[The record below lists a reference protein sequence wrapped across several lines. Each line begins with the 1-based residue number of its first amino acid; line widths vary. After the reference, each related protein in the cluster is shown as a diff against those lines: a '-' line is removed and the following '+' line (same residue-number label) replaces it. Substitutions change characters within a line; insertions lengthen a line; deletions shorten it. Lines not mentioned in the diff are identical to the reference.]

1 MLTDY
6 ITAHTVMLPYMM
18 YPKFLLTVPLSET
31 SKLVYIML
39 LDRARLSIVNADYS
53 DSQGRIFVYYPL
65 DDIAADID
73 RSRTTVKKALTALE
87 DNKLILRVHQG
98 IGQASRIYVKIPH
111 DYKGKNLTVPRTEN
125 SLAEDN
131 FLSNRGQKI
140 VLSDGRN
147 VSGSK
152 NDINKNNI
160 VRMREQE
167 RSARGSQKN
176 VCISDEEYEDLS
188 AEFTEC
194 DEYIERLSLYMA
206 STGKD
211 YSSHAATVRKWIL
224 QDKPK
229 KQERNYDCREDES
242 L

>member
-1 MLTDY
+1 MTDY
-6 ITAHTVMLPYMM
+6 ITNHTVLPPYMM
-18 YPKFLLTVPLSET
+18 YPKFLLTLPISET
-31 SKLVYIML
+31 AKLIYVLL
-39 LDRARLSIVNADYS
+39 LDRARLSAAKHEYTDRN
-53 DSQGRIFVYYPL
+53 GRVYIYYPIEDMA
-65 DDIAADID
+65 DDIHK
-73 RSRTTVKKALTALE
+73 SRTTVKNALAALE
-87 DNKLILRVHQG
+87 DSRLIVRVHQG
-98 IGQASRIYVKIPH
+98 IGQASKIYVKVHIETK
-111 DYKGKNLTVPRTEN
+111 DRNAALTRAEN
-125 SLAEDN
+125 GLSEDS

-160 VRMREQE
+160 VRMREQKG
-167 RSARGSQKN
+167 SARGSQKN
-176 VCISDEEYEDLS
+176 VCISDEEYEALS

-229 KQERNYDCREDES
+229 KQERNYD
-242 L
+242 

>member
-1 MLTDY
+1 MTDY
-6 ITAHTVMLPYMM
+6 ITNHTALPPYMM
-18 YPKFLLTVPLSET
+18 YPKFLLTQHISET
-31 SKLVYIML
+31 AKLIYVLL
-39 LDRARLSIVNADYS
+39 LDRARLSATKHEYTDRN
-53 DSQGRIFVYYPL
+53 GRVYIYYPIEDMA
-65 DDIAADID
+65 DDIH
-73 RSRTTVKKALTALE
+73 RSRTTVKNAFAALE
-87 DNKLILRVHQG
+87 GSKLIVRVHQG
-98 IGQASRIYVKIPH
+98 IGQASKIYVKVHIETK
-111 DYKGKNLTVPRTEN
+111 DRNVALTRAEN
-125 SLAEDN
+125 GLSEDN

-152 NDINKNNI
+152 NYINKNNI

-167 RSARGSQKN
+167 RNARGSQKN
-176 VCISDEEYEDLS
+176 VYISDEEYEALS

-211 YSSHAATVRKWIL
+211 YNSHAATVRKWIL

-229 KQERNYDCREDES
+229 KQERNYDCKEDES

>member
-1 MLTDY
+1 MTDY
-6 ITAHTVMLPYMM
+6 ITNHTVLPPYMM
-18 YPKFLLTVPLSET
+18 YPKFLLTQHIIET
-31 SKLVYIML
+31 AKLIYVLL
-39 LDRARLSIVNADYS
+39 LDRARLSAAKHEYTDRN
-53 DSQGRIFVYYPL
+53 GRVYIYYPIEDMA
-65 DDIAADID
+65 DDIHK
-73 RSRTTVKKALTALE
+73 SRTTVKNALAALE
-87 DNKLILRVHQG
+87 DSRLIVRVHQG
-98 IGQASRIYVKIPH
+98 IGQASKIYVKVHIETK
-111 DYKGKNLTVPRTEN
+111 DRNAALTRSEN
-125 SLAEDN
+125 GLSEDS

-167 RSARGSQKN
+167 RNAHGSQKN
-176 VCISDEEYEDLS
+176 VYISDEEYEALS

-229 KQERNYDCREDES
+229 KQERNYDCKEDES

>member
-1 MLTDY
+1 MTDY
-6 ITAHTVMLPYMM
+6 ITNHTALPPYMM
-18 YPKFLLTVPLSET
+18 YPKFLLAQHISET
-31 SKLVYIML
+31 AKLVYVLL
-39 LDRARLSIVNADYS
+39 LDRARLSATKHEYTDRN
-53 DSQGRIFVYYPL
+53 GRVYIYYPIEDMA
-65 DDIAADID
+65 DDIHK
-73 RSRTTVKKALTALE
+73 SRTTVKNAFAALE
-87 DNKLILRVHQG
+87 DSRLIVRVHQG
-98 IGQASRIYVKIPH
+98 IGQASKIYVKVHIETK
-111 DYKGKNLTVPRTEN
+111 DKNVALTRSEN
-125 SLAEDN
+125 SLSEDS

-140 VLSDGRN
+140 VLSEVRN

-176 VCISDEEYEDLS
+176 VCISDEEYEALS

-206 STGKD
+206 STGKEYRD
-211 YSSHAATVRKWIL
+211 HAATIRKWIL

-229 KQERNYDCREDES
+229 KQERNYDCKEDES

>member
-1 MLTDY
+1 MTDY
-6 ITAHTVMLPYMM
+6 ITNHTALPPYMM
-18 YPKFLLTVPLSET
+18 YPKFLLTQHISET
-31 SKLVYIML
+31 AKLIYVLL
-39 LDRARLSIVNADYS
+39 LDRARLSATKHEYTDRN
-53 DSQGRIFVYYPL
+53 GRVYIYYPIEDTA
-65 DDIAADID
+65 DDIHK
-73 RSRTTVKKALTALE
+73 SCTTVKNAFAALE
-87 DNKLILRVHQG
+87 DSKLIVRVHQG
-98 IGQASRIYVKIPH
+98 IGQVSKIYVKVHIETK
-111 DYKGKNLTVPRTEN
+111 DRNVALTRSEN
-125 SLAEDN
+125 RLSEDS
-131 FLSNRGQKI
+131 FLSNRRQKI

-167 RSARGSQKN
+167 RSAHGSQKN
-176 VCISDEEYEDLS
+176 VYISDEEYEALS

-229 KQERNYDCREDES
+229 KQERNYDCKEDES

>member
-1 MLTDY
+1 MTDY
-6 ITAHTVMLPYMM
+6 ITNHTVLPPYMM
-18 YPKFLLTVPLSET
+18 YPKFLLTLPISET
-31 SKLVYIML
+31 SKLIYVL
-39 LDRARLSIVNADYS
+39 LLGRARLSAAKHEYTDRN
-53 DSQGRIFVYYPL
+53 GRVYIYYPIEDMA
-65 DDIAADID
+65 DDIHK
-73 RSRTTVKKALTALE
+73 SRTTVKNALAALE
-87 DNKLILRVHQG
+87 DSRLIVRVHQG
-98 IGQASRIYVKIPH
+98 IGQASKIYVKVHIETK
-111 DYKGKNLTVPRTEN
+111 DRNAALTRSEN
-125 SLAEDN
+125 GLSEDS

-160 VRMREQE
+160 VRMRAQE
-167 RSARGSQKN
+167 RNAHGSQKN
-176 VCISDEEYEDLS
+176 VCISDEEYEALS

-229 KQERNYDCREDES
+229 KQERNYDCKEDES

>member
-1 MLTDY
+1 MTDY
-6 ITAHTVMLPYMM
+6 ITNHTALPPYMM
-18 YPKFLLTVPLSET
+18 YPKFLLAQHISET
-31 SKLVYIML
+31 AKLVYVLL
-39 LDRARLSIVNADYS
+39 LDRARLSATKHEYTDRNGCVYI
-53 DSQGRIFVYYPL
+53 YYPIEDMA
-65 DDIAADID
+65 DDIH
-73 RSRTTVKKALTALE
+73 RSRTTVKNAFAALE
-87 DNKLILRVHQG
+87 GNKLIVRVHQG
-98 IGQASRIYVKIPH
+98 IGQASKIYVKVFIETK
-111 DYKGKNLTVPRTEN
+111 DRNIALTRSEN
-125 SLAEDN
+125 RLSEDS

-176 VCISDEEYEDLS
+176 VYISDEEYKALS

-211 YSSHAATVRKWIL
+211 YRDHAATIRKWIL

>member
-1 MLTDY
+1 MTDY
-6 ITAHTVMLPYMM
+6 ITNHTALPPYMM
-18 YPKFLLTVPLSET
+18 YPKFLLTQHISET
-31 SKLVYIML
+31 AKLIYVLL
-39 LDRARLSIVNADYS
+39 LDRARLSATKHEYTDRN
-53 DSQGRIFVYYPL
+53 GRVYIYYPIEDMA
-65 DDIAADID
+65 DDIHK
-73 RSRTTVKKALTALE
+73 SRTTVKNVLAALE
-87 DNKLILRVHQG
+87 DSRLIVRVHQG
-98 IGQASRIYVKIPH
+98 IGQASKIYVKVHIETK
-111 DYKGKNLTVPRTEN
+111 DRNVALTRSEN
-125 SLAEDN
+125 GLSEDS

-140 VLSDGRN
+140 VLSEVRN

-176 VCISDEEYEDLS
+176 VYISDEEYEALS

>member
-1 MLTDY
+1 MLTEY
-6 ITAHTVMLPYMM
+6 ITKETVMPAYMM
-18 YPKFLLTVPLSET
+18 YPKFLLTLPLSGT
-31 SKLVYIML
+31 AKLIYVLL
-39 LDRARLSIVNADYS
+39 LDRARLSATKNEYADKN
-53 DSQGRIFVYYPL
+53 GRVYIYYPL
-65 DDIAADID
+65 ENIADDIHK
-73 RSRTTVKKALTALE
+73 SRTTVKNALAALE
-87 DNKLILRVHQG
+87 DSRLIVRVHQG
-98 IGQASRIYVKIPH
+98 IGQASKIYVKVHIETK
-111 DYKGKNLTVPRTEN
+111 DRNAALTRSEN
-125 SLAEDN
+125 GLSEDS

-167 RSARGSQKN
+167 RNAHGSQKN
-176 VCISDEEYEDLS
+176 VYISDEEYEALS

-211 YSSHAATVRKWIL
+211 YSSHAATVRKWTL

-229 KQERNYDCREDES
+229 KQERNYDCKEDES

>member
-1 MLTDY
+1 MTDY
-6 ITAHTVMLPYMM
+6 ITNHTVLPPYMM
-18 YPKFLLTVPLSET
+18 YPKFLLTQHIIET
-31 SKLVYIML
+31 AKLIYVLL
-39 LDRARLSIVNADYS
+39 LDRARLSAAKHEYTDRN
-53 DSQGRIFVYYPL
+53 GRVYIYYPIEDMA
-65 DDIAADID
+65 DDIHK
-73 RSRTTVKKALTALE
+73 SRTTVKNALAALE
-87 DNKLILRVHQG
+87 DSRLIVRVHQG
-98 IGQASRIYVKIPH
+98 IGQASKIYVKVHIETK
-111 DYKGKNLTVPRTEN
+111 DRNAALTRSEN
-125 SLAEDN
+125 GLSEDS

-167 RSARGSQKN
+167 RNAHCSQKN
-176 VCISDEEYEDLS
+176 VCISDEEYEALS

-229 KQERNYDCREDES
+229 KQERNYDCKEDES

>member
-1 MLTDY
+1 MIDY
-6 ITAHTVMLPYMM
+6 ITNHTVLPPYMM
-18 YPKFLLTVPLSET
+18 YPKFLLAQHISET
-31 SKLVYIML
+31 AKLIYVLL
-39 LDRARLSIVNADYS
+39 LDRARLSATKHEYTDRN
-53 DSQGRIFVYYPL
+53 GRVYIYYPIEDMA
-65 DDIAADID
+65 DDI
-73 RSRTTVKKALTALE
+73 RKSRTTVKNAFAALE
-87 DNKLILRVHQG
+87 GSKLIVRVHQG
-98 IGQASRIYVKIPH
+98 IGQASKIYVKVFIETK
-111 DYKGKNLTVPRTEN
+111 DRNIALTRSEN
-125 SLAEDN
+125 RLSEDS

-176 VCISDEEYEDLS
+176 VYISDEEYKALS

-211 YSSHAATVRKWIL
+211 YRDHAATIRKWIL

-229 KQERNYDCREDES
+229 KQERNYECKEDES

>member
-1 MLTDY
+1 MTDY
-6 ITAHTVMLPYMM
+6 ITNHTALPPYMM
-18 YPKFLLTVPLSET
+18 YPKFLLTQHISET
-31 SKLVYIML
+31 AKLIYVLL
-39 LDRARLSIVNADYS
+39 LDRARLSATKHEYTYRNGCVYI
-53 DSQGRIFVYYPL
+53 YYPIEDMA
-65 DDIAADID
+65 DDIH
-73 RSRTTVKKALTALE
+73 RSRTTVKNAFGVLE
-87 DNKLILRVHQG
+87 GNKLIVRVHQG
-98 IGQASRIYVKIPH
+98 IGQASKIYVKVHIETK
-111 DYKGKNLTVPRTEN
+111 DRNVALTRAEN
-125 SLAEDN
+125 GLSEDS

-140 VLSDGRN
+140 VLSEVRN

-176 VCISDEEYEDLS
+176 VYISDEEYKALS
-188 AEFTEC
+188 GEFTEC

-206 STGKD
+206 STGKEYRD
-211 YSSHAATVRKWIL
+211 HAATIRKWIL

-229 KQERNYDCREDES
+229 KQERNYDCKEDES

>member
-1 MLTDY
+1 MTDY
-6 ITAHTVMLPYMM
+6 ITNHTALPPYMM
-18 YPKFLLTVPLSET
+18 YPKFLLTQHISET
-31 SKLVYIML
+31 AKLIYVLL
-39 LDRARLSIVNADYS
+39 LDRARLSATKHEYTDRN
-53 DSQGRIFVYYPL
+53 GRVYIYYPIEDMA
-65 DDIAADID
+65 DDIH
-73 RSRTTVKKALTALE
+73 RSRTTVKNAFAALE
-87 DNKLILRVHQG
+87 GNKLIVRVHQG
-98 IGQASRIYVKIPH
+98 IGQASKIYVKVHIETK
-111 DYKGKNLTVPRTEN
+111 DKNVALTRSEN
-125 SLAEDN
+125 SLSEDS

-152 NDINKNNI
+152 NEINKNNI

-176 VCISDEEYEDLS
+176 VYISDEEYEVLS

-229 KQERNYDCREDES
+229 KQERNYDCKEDES

>member
-1 MLTDY
+1 MTDY
-6 ITAHTVMLPYMM
+6 ITNHTVLPPYMM
-18 YPKFLLTVPLSET
+18 YPKFLLTLPISET
-31 SKLVYIML
+31 SKLIYVLL
-39 LDRARLSIVNADYS
+39 LDRARLSATKHEYTDRN
-53 DSQGRIFVYYPL
+53 GRVYIYYPIEDMA
-65 DDIAADID
+65 DDIHK
-73 RSRTTVKKALTALE
+73 SRTTVKNALAALE
-87 DNKLILRVHQG
+87 DSRLIVRVHQG
-98 IGQASRIYVKIPH
+98 IGQASKIYVKVHIETK
-111 DYKGKNLTVPRTEN
+111 DRNAALTRSEN
-125 SLAEDN
+125 GLSEDS

-167 RSARGSQKN
+167 RNAHGSQKN
-176 VCISDEEYEDLS
+176 VYISDEEYEALS

-229 KQERNYDCREDES
+229 KQERNYDCKEDES

>member
-1 MLTDY
+1 
-6 ITAHTVMLPYMM
+6 MM
-18 YPKFLLTVPLSET
+18 YPKFLLTQHIIET
-31 SKLVYIML
+31 AKLIYVLL
-39 LDRARLSIVNADYS
+39 LDRARLSAAKHEYTDRN
-53 DSQGRIFVYYPL
+53 GRVYIYYPIEDMA
-65 DDIAADID
+65 DDVHK
-73 RSRTTVKKALTALE
+73 SRTTVKNAFAALE
-87 DNKLILRVHQG
+87 DSKLIVRVHQG
-98 IGQASRIYVKIPH
+98 IGQASKIYVKVHIETK
-111 DYKGKNLTVPRTEN
+111 DRNAALTRSEN
-125 SLAEDN
+125 GLSEDS

-167 RSARGSQKN
+167 RNAHGSQKN
-176 VCISDEEYEDLS
+176 VYISDEEYEALS

-229 KQERNYDCREDES
+229 KQERNYDCKEDES

>member
-1 MLTDY
+1 MTDY
-6 ITAHTVMLPYMM
+6 ITNSTALPPYMM
-18 YPKFLLTVPLSET
+18 YPKFLLTQHISET
-31 SKLVYIML
+31 AKLIYVLL
-39 LDRARLSIVNADYS
+39 LDRARLSATKHEYTDRN
-53 DSQGRIFVYYPL
+53 GRVYIYYPIEDMA
-65 DDIAADID
+65 DDIHK
-73 RSRTTVKKALTALE
+73 SRTTVKNAFAALE
-87 DNKLILRVHQG
+87 DSRLIVRVHQG
-98 IGQASRIYVKIPH
+98 IGHASKIYVKVHIETK
-111 DYKGKNLTVPRTEN
+111 DRNVALTRAEN
-125 SLAEDN
+125 GLSEDS

-140 VLSDGRN
+140 VLFDGRN

-176 VCISDEEYEDLS
+176 VYISDEEYETLS

-211 YSSHAATVRKWIL
+211 YSCHAATVRKWIL

-229 KQERNYDCREDES
+229 KQERNYECKEDES

>member
-1 MLTDY
+1 MTDY
-6 ITAHTVMLPYMM
+6 ITNHTALPPYMM
-18 YPKFLLTVPLSET
+18 YPKFLLTQHISET
-31 SKLVYIML
+31 ANLIYVLL
-39 LDRARLSIVNADYS
+39 LDRARLSATKHEYTDRN
-53 DSQGRIFVYYPL
+53 GRVYIYYPIEDMA
-65 DDIAADID
+65 DDIH
-73 RSRTTVKKALTALE
+73 RSRTTVKNAFAALE
-87 DNKLILRVHQG
+87 GNKLIVRVHQG
-98 IGQASRIYVKIPH
+98 IGQASKIYVKVHIETK
-111 DYKGKNLTVPRTEN
+111 DKNVALTRSEN
-125 SLAEDN
+125 GLSEDN

-176 VCISDEEYEDLS
+176 VYISDEEYEALS

-206 STGKD
+206 STGKEYRD
-211 YSSHAATVRKWIL
+211 HAATIRKWIL

-229 KQERNYDCREDES
+229 KQERNYDCKEDES

>member
-1 MLTDY
+1 MTDY
-6 ITAHTVMLPYMM
+6 ITNRTALPPYMM
-18 YPKFLLTVPLSET
+18 YPKFLLTLHISET
-31 SKLVYIML
+31 AKLIYVLL
-39 LDRARLSIVNADYS
+39 LDRARLSATKHEYTDRN
-53 DSQGRIFVYYPL
+53 GRVYIYYPIEDMA
-65 DDIAADID
+65 DDIHK
-73 RSRTTVKKALTALE
+73 SRTTVKNAFAALE
-87 DNKLILRVHQG
+87 YSRLIVRVHQG
-98 IGQASRIYVKIPH
+98 IGQASKIYVKVHIETK
-111 DYKGKNLTVPRTEN
+111 DRNAALTRAEN
-125 SLAEDN
+125 GLSEDS

-176 VCISDEEYEDLS
+176 VCISDEEYEALS

-229 KQERNYDCREDES
+229 KQERNYDCKEDES

>member
-1 MLTDY
+1 MTDY
-6 ITAHTVMLPYMM
+6 ITNHTVPPPYMM
-18 YPKFLLTVPLSET
+18 YPKFLLTQHIIET
-31 SKLVYIML
+31 AKLIYVLL
-39 LDRARLSIVNADYS
+39 LDRARLSAAKHEYTDRN
-53 DSQGRIFVYYPL
+53 GRVYIYYPIEDMA
-65 DDIAADID
+65 DDIHK
-73 RSRTTVKKALTALE
+73 SRTTVKNALAALE
-87 DNKLILRVHQG
+87 DSRLIVRVHQG
-98 IGQASRIYVKIPH
+98 IGQASKIYVKVHIETK
-111 DYKGKNLTVPRTEN
+111 DRNAALTRSEN
-125 SLAEDN
+125 GLSEDS

-167 RSARGSQKN
+167 RNAHGSQKN
-176 VCISDEEYEDLS
+176 VCISDEEYEALS

-229 KQERNYDCREDES
+229 KQERNYDCKEDES

>member
-1 MLTDY
+1 MTDY
-6 ITAHTVMLPYMM
+6 ITNHTVLPPYMM
-18 YPKFLLTVPLSET
+18 YPKFLLTQHIIET
-31 SKLVYIML
+31 AKLIYVLL
-39 LDRARLSIVNADYS
+39 LDRARLSAAKHEYTDRN
-53 DSQGRIFVYYPL
+53 GRVYIYYPIEDMA
-65 DDIAADID
+65 DDIHK
-73 RSRTTVKKALTALE
+73 SRTTVKNALAALE
-87 DNKLILRVHQG
+87 DSRLIVRVHQG
-98 IGQASRIYVKIPH
+98 IGQASKIYVKVHIETK
-111 DYKGKNLTVPRTEN
+111 DRNAALTRSEN
-125 SLAEDN
+125 GLSEDS

-167 RSARGSQKN
+167 RNAHGSQKN
-176 VCISDEEYEDLS
+176 VCISDEEYEALS

-229 KQERNYDCREDES
+229 KQERNYDCKEDES

>member
-1 MLTDY
+1 MTDY
-6 ITAHTVMLPYMM
+6 ITNHTALPPYMM
-18 YPKFLLTVPLSET
+18 YPKFLLTQHISET
-31 SKLVYIML
+31 AKLIYVML
-39 LDRARLSIVNADYS
+39 LDRARLSATKHEYTDRN
-53 DSQGRIFVYYPL
+53 GRVYIYYPIEDMA
-65 DDIAADID
+65 DDIHK
-73 RSRTTVKKALTALE
+73 SRTTVKNAFAALE
-87 DNKLILRVHQG
+87 DSRLIVRVHQG
-98 IGQASRIYVKIPH
+98 IGQASKIYVKVHIETK
-111 DYKGKNLTVPRTEN
+111 DRNVALTRSEN
-125 SLAEDN
+125 GLSEDS

-176 VCISDEEYEDLS
+176 VYISDEEYKALS

-211 YSSHAATVRKWIL
+211 YRDHAVTIRKWIL

-229 KQERNYDCREDES
+229 TQERNYDCKEDES

>member
-1 MLTDY
+1 MTDY
-6 ITAHTVMLPYMM
+6 ITNHTALPPYMM
-18 YPKFLLTVPLSET
+18 YPKFLLTQHIIET
-31 SKLVYIML
+31 AKLIYVLL
-39 LDRARLSIVNADYS
+39 LDRARLSAAKHEYTDRN
-53 DSQGRIFVYYPL
+53 GRVYIYYPIEDMA
-65 DDIAADID
+65 DDIHK
-73 RSRTTVKKALTALE
+73 SRTTVKNALAALE
-87 DNKLILRVHQG
+87 DSRLIVRVHQG
-98 IGQASRIYVKIPH
+98 IGQASKIYVKVHIETK
-111 DYKGKNLTVPRTEN
+111 DKNVALTRSEN
-125 SLAEDN
+125 SLSEDS

-140 VLSDGRN
+140 VLSEVRN

-176 VCISDEEYEDLS
+176 VYISDEEYEALS

-206 STGKD
+206 STGKEYRD
-211 YSSHAATVRKWIL
+211 HAATIRKWIL

-229 KQERNYDCREDES
+229 KQERNYDCKEDES

>member
-1 MLTDY
+1 MTDY
-6 ITAHTVMLPYMM
+6 ITNHTVLPPYMM
-18 YPKFLLTVPLSET
+18 YPKFLLTQHIIET
-31 SKLVYIML
+31 AKLIYVLL
-39 LDRARLSIVNADYS
+39 LDRARLSATKHEYTDRN
-53 DSQGRIFVYYPL
+53 GRVYIYYPIEDMA
-65 DDIAADID
+65 DDIHK
-73 RSRTTVKKALTALE
+73 SRTTVKNALAALE
-87 DNKLILRVHQG
+87 DSRLIVRVHQG
-98 IGQASRIYVKIPH
+98 IGQASKIYVKVHIETK
-111 DYKGKNLTVPRTEN
+111 DRNAALTRSEKGL
-125 SLAEDN
+125 SEDS

-160 VRMREQE
+160 VRMREQKG
-167 RSARGSQKN
+167 SARGSQKN
-176 VCISDEEYEDLS
+176 VCISDEEYEALS

-229 KQERNYDCREDES
+229 KQERNYD
-242 L
+242 

>member
-1 MLTDY
+1 MTDY
-6 ITAHTVMLPYMM
+6 ITNHTALPPYMM
-18 YPKFLLTVPLSET
+18 YPKFLLTQHICET
-31 SKLVYIML
+31 AKLIYVLL
-39 LDRARLSIVNADYS
+39 LDRARLSATKHEYTDRN
-53 DSQGRIFVYYPL
+53 GRVYIYYPIEDMA
-65 DDIAADID
+65 DDIHK
-73 RSRTTVKKALTALE
+73 SRTTVKNALAALE
-87 DNKLILRVHQG
+87 DSRLIVRVHQG
-98 IGQASRIYVKIPH
+98 IGQASKIYVKVHIETK
-111 DYKGKNLTVPRTEN
+111 DKNVALTRSEN
-125 SLAEDN
+125 SLSEDS

-140 VLSDGRN
+140 VLSEVRN

-176 VCISDEEYEDLS
+176 VYISDEEYEALS

-206 STGKD
+206 STGKEYRD
-211 YSSHAATVRKWIL
+211 HAATIRKWIL

-229 KQERNYDCREDES
+229 KQERNYDCKEDES

>member
-1 MLTDY
+1 MTDY
-6 ITAHTVMLPYMM
+6 ITNRTVLPPYMM
-18 YPKFLLTVPLSET
+18 YPKFLLTLPISET
-31 SKLVYIML
+31 AKLIYVLL
-39 LDRARLSIVNADYS
+39 LDRARLSAAKHEYTDRN
-53 DSQGRIFVYYPL
+53 GRVYIYYPIEDMA
-65 DDIAADID
+65 DDIHK
-73 RSRTTVKKALTALE
+73 SRTTVKNALAALE
-87 DNKLILRVHQG
+87 DSRLIVRVHQG
-98 IGQASRIYVKIPH
+98 IGQASKIYVKVHIETK
-111 DYKGKNLTVPRTEN
+111 DRNAALTRAEN
-125 SLAEDN
+125 GLSEDS

-160 VRMREQE
+160 VRMREQKG
-167 RSARGSQKN
+167 SARGSQKN
-176 VCISDEEYEDLS
+176 VCISDEEYEALS

-229 KQERNYDCREDES
+229 KQERNYDCKEDES

>member
-1 MLTDY
+1 MTDY
-6 ITAHTVMLPYMM
+6 ITNHTVLPPYMM
-18 YPKFLLTVPLSET
+18 YPKFLLTQHIIET
-31 SKLVYIML
+31 AKLIYVLL
-39 LDRARLSIVNADYS
+39 LDRARLSAAKHEYTDRN
-53 DSQGRIFVYYPL
+53 GRVYIYYPIEDMA
-65 DDIAADID
+65 DDIHK
-73 RSRTTVKKALTALE
+73 SRTTVKNALAALE
-87 DNKLILRVHQG
+87 DSRLIVRVHQG
-98 IGQASRIYVKIPH
+98 IGQASKIYVKVHIETK
-111 DYKGKNLTVPRTEN
+111 DRNAALTRSEN
-125 SLAEDN
+125 SLSEDS

-160 VRMREQE
+160 VRMREQKG
-167 RSARGSQKN
+167 SARGSQKN
-176 VCISDEEYEDLS
+176 VYISDEEYEALS

-229 KQERNYDCREDES
+229 KQERNYDCKEDES

>member
-1 MLTDY
+1 MTDY
-6 ITAHTVMLPYMM
+6 ITNHTVLPPYMM
-18 YPKFLLTVPLSET
+18 YPKFLLTQHIIET
-31 SKLVYIML
+31 AKLIYVLL
-39 LDRARLSIVNADYS
+39 LDRARLSAAKHEYTDRN
-53 DSQGRIFVYYPL
+53 GRVYIYYPIEDMA
-65 DDIAADID
+65 DDIHK
-73 RSRTTVKKALTALE
+73 SRTTVKNALAALE
-87 DNKLILRVHQG
+87 DSRLIVRVHQG
-98 IGQASRIYVKIPH
+98 IGQASKIYVKVHIETK
-111 DYKGKNLTVPRTEN
+111 DRNAALTRSEN
-125 SLAEDN
+125 GLSEDS

-167 RSARGSQKN
+167 RNAHGSQKN
-176 VCISDEEYEDLS
+176 VYISDEEYEALS

-211 YSSHAATVRKWIL
+211 YSSHAATIRKWIL

-229 KQERNYDCREDES
+229 KQERNYDCKEDES

>member
-1 MLTDY
+1 MLTEY
-6 ITAHTVMLPYMM
+6 ITKETVMPAYMM
-18 YPKFLLTVPLSET
+18 YPKFLLTLPLSGT
-31 SKLVYIML
+31 AKLIYVLL
-39 LDRARLSIVNADYS
+39 LDRARLSATKNEYADKN
-53 DSQGRIFVYYPL
+53 GRVYIYYPL
-65 DDIAADID
+65 ENIADDIHK
-73 RSRTTVKKALTALE
+73 SRTTVKNALAALE
-87 DNKLILRVHQG
+87 DSRLIVRVHQG
-98 IGQASRIYVKIPH
+98 IGQASKIYVKVHIETK
-111 DYKGKNLTVPRTEN
+111 DRNAALTRSEN
-125 SLAEDN
+125 GLSEDS

-167 RSARGSQKN
+167 RNAHGSQKN
-176 VCISDEEYEDLS
+176 VYISDEEYEALS

-229 KQERNYDCREDES
+229 KQERNYDCKEDES

>member
-1 MLTDY
+1 MTDY
-6 ITAHTVMLPYMM
+6 ITNRTALPPYMM
-18 YPKFLLTVPLSET
+18 YPKFLLTLHISET
-31 SKLVYIML
+31 AKLIYVRL
-39 LDRARLSIVNADYS
+39 LDRARLSATKHEYTDRN
-53 DSQGRIFVYYPL
+53 GRVYIYYPIEDMA
-65 DDIAADID
+65 DDIH
-73 RSRTTVKKALTALE
+73 RSRTTVKNAFAALE
-87 DNKLILRVHQG
+87 GNKLIVRVHQG
-98 IGQASRIYVKIPH
+98 IGQASKIYVKVFIETK
-111 DYKGKNLTVPRTEN
+111 DRNVALTRSEN
-125 SLAEDN
+125 RLPEDS

-176 VCISDEEYEDLS
+176 VCISDEEYEALA

-206 STGKD
+206 STGKEYID
-211 YSSHAATVRKWIL
+211 HAATIRKWIL

-229 KQERNYDCREDES
+229 KQERNYDCKEDES

>member
-1 MLTDY
+1 MTDY
-6 ITAHTVMLPYMM
+6 ITNHTVLPPYMM
-18 YPKFLLTVPLSET
+18 YPKFLLTQHIIET
-31 SKLVYIML
+31 AKLIYVLL
-39 LDRARLSIVNADYS
+39 LDRARLSAAKHEYTVRN
-53 DSQGRIFVYYPL
+53 GRVYIYYPIEDMA
-65 DDIAADID
+65 DDIHK
-73 RSRTTVKKALTALE
+73 SRTTVKNALAALE
-87 DNKLILRVHQG
+87 DSRLIVRVHQG
-98 IGQASRIYVKIPH
+98 IGQASKIYVKVHIETK
-111 DYKGKNLTVPRTEN
+111 DRNAALTRSEKGL
-125 SLAEDN
+125 SEDS

-160 VRMREQE
+160 VRMREQKG
-167 RSARGSQKN
+167 SARGSQKN
-176 VCISDEEYEDLS
+176 VCISDEEYEALS

-229 KQERNYDCREDES
+229 KQERNYD
-242 L
+242 